1 MLLVQY
7 HDQKNRH
14 LEQVNTR
21 FYLKENFPYHKS
33 DLEGPHEDVE
43 VHEQCLYPVKLI
55 LSLS

>member
-33 DLEGPHEDVE
+33 DLEGPHQDV
-43 VHEQCLYPVKLI
+43 
-55 LSLS
+55 